1 MIYRTD
7 LKCGPQP
14 VPFGS
19 LVTIEDG
26 AIVVGDHRNMVG
38 VAVRA
43 RWARNETE
51 YPPHWPVRVQTEG
64 HVLALVDPP
73 NAMAID
79 LRKGKI
85 AS

>member
-1 MIYRTD
+1 MIYLTGLR
-7 LKCGPQP
+7 CGPNP

-26 AIVVGDHRNMVG
+26 AVVVGSHRNMIG
-38 VAVRA
+38 VACRPRA
-43 RWARNETE
+43 AVNETDYQPGDE
-51 YPPHWPVRVQTEG
+51 VRVQTEG
-64 HVLALVDPP
+64 YVLALVDPP

>member
-1 MIYRTD
+1 MIYRID

-19 LVTIEDG
+19 LVTIDDG

-38 VAVRA
+38 VAARP
-43 RWARNETE
+43 RWAVTE
-51 YPPHWPVRVQTEG
+51 RQYEPGRDVRVLTDG
-64 HVLALVDPP
+64 WCLTLVDGQ
-73 NAMAID
+73 NTSYLNI
-79 LRKGKI
+79 RKGKI